1 VRKRSLG
8 RGLSE
13 LISGPAGPDSRSI
26 VEIPIH
32 RVSPNP
38 DQPRLEVDSDRLEEL
53 TLSIEAH
60 GVLQPIIVRQ
70 MGEDYQIIAG
80 ERRWRAAQRA
90 GLEHV
95 PCILHEASD
104 QESLELALIENLQRE
119 DLNALEA
126 ARGYR
131 RLVTEHGLT
140 QEQLAGLI
148 GKSRSAIANTLRL
161 LELPAAVQEGIR
173 TGEISE
179 GHGRALLAL
188 AGDPDRL
195 AQAYERTR
203 QQGLTVREVEELV
216 RAAATDS
223 GADRR
228 PSEPKPAAR
237 MDPNLREAQERIQD
251 VLAAKVGIKANRRG
265 GGKIEISFSN
275 EEELQRLLEL
285 LSLLG

>member
-1 VRKRSLG
+1 V
-8 RGLSE
+8 
-13 LISGPAGPDSRSI
+13 
-26 VEIPIH
+26 
-32 RVSPNP
+32 
-38 DQPRLEVDSDRLEEL
+38 
-53 TLSIEAH
+53 
-60 GVLQPIIVRQ
+60 
-70 MGEDYQIIAG
+70 GEDYQIIAG

-90 GLEHV
+90 GLEQV
-95 PCILHEASD
+95 PCILHEATD

-161 LELPAAVQEGIR
+161 LDLPVEVQEGLR

-188 AGDPDRL
+188 AGDAERL
-195 AQAYERTR
+195 AQAYQRTR
-203 QQGLTVREVEELV
+203 EQRLTVREVEDLV
-216 RAAATDS
+216 RAGAVGEKAAPKN
-223 GADRR
+223 A
-228 PSEPKPAAR
+228 PAEPKPR
-237 MDPNLREAQERIQD
+237 MDPNLREVQERIQD
-251 VLAAKVGIKANRRG
+251 ALATKVAFRTNRRG
-265 GGKIEISFSN
+265 GGKIEITFSN

-285 LSLLG
+285 LSLLS

>member
-1 VRKRSLG
+1 MRKRSLG

-13 LISGPAGPDSRSI
+13 LIAGPSTVDTRSI
-26 VEIPIH
+26 IEVPID
-32 RVSPNP
+32 RISPNP

-60 GVLQPIIVRQ
+60 GVLQPIIVRP
-70 MGEDYQIIAG
+70 MGDDYQIIAG

-90 GLEHV
+90 GLERV
-95 PCILHEASD
+95 PCILHEAND

-119 DLNALEA
+119 DLNPLEA

-131 RLVTEHGLT
+131 RLLTEHGLT
-140 QEQLAGLI
+140 QEQLASLI

-161 LELPAAVQEGIR
+161 LELPPEVQEGIR
-173 TGEISE
+173 RGEISE

-188 AGDPDRL
+188 VGDADRL
-195 AQAYERTR
+195 AEAYERTLAHK
-203 QQGLTVREVEELV
+203 LTVREVEELV
-216 RAAATDS
+216 RAAAAAPQEHAERTP
-223 GADRR
+223 A
-228 PSEPKPAAR
+228 PPKAR

-251 VLAAKVGIKANRRG
+251 VLATKVTIKSNRRG
-265 GGKIEISFSN
+265 GGRIEISFSN
-275 EEELQRLLEL
+275 DEELQRLLEL